1 MADNRIARG
10 IVLVPC
16 LLLGGAF
23 LATAAWG
30 QGAAAENRTLAIGIG
45 AGLLLAGWLSQL
57 GGGSDGG
64 PESSVTKPDESD
76 PSPSFVGI
84 GLLPSDPM
92 SKPEWRRWPLPM
104 QNPCRCPLT
113 GASMRWV
120 GWTLIRMRSFRF
132 ARPLISVA
140 AGSVFD

>member
-45 AGLLLAGWLSQL
+45 VGLLLAGWLSQL
-57 GGGSDGG
+57 GGGSEGE
-64 PESSVTKPDESD
+64 PETSVTKPCLLYTS
-76 PSPSFVGI
+76 PSPRDLSTSRM
-84 GLLPSDPM
+84 PS
-92 SKPEWRRWPLPM
+92 S
-104 QNPCRCPLT
+104 
-113 GASMRWV
+113 A
-120 GWTLIRMRSFRF
+120 
-132 ARPLISVA
+132 
-140 AGSVFD
+140 

>member
-57 GGGSDGG
+57 GGGSYGG

-76 PSPSFVGI
+76 PSP
-84 GLLPSDPM
+84 
-92 SKPEWRRWPLPM
+92 
-104 QNPCRCPLT
+104 
-113 GASMRWV
+113 
-120 GWTLIRMRSFRF
+120 
-132 ARPLISVA
+132 
-140 AGSVFD
+140 